1 MVWFETA
8 NGYFGV
14 GMPGSRQCSKS
25 FRPSEA
31 VVRCSTEGKVGSTDC
46 PLSCPP
52 LVLHISTASS
62 TSSLQTGPLCMNTVC
77 VWRGSGQGRDP
88 IFILPFCPR
97 FNFAGKCESFLKLSS
112 RASASPNPTVPAV
125 HHTQTQ
131 TQWNF
136 RHKGLIWLL
145 VLFYKAVQTMMLC

>member
-112 RASASPNPTVPAV
+112 RVPTCSQL
-125 HHTQTQ
+125 HQQCTTR
-131 TQWNF
+131 
-136 RHKGLIWLL
+136 RHKHIGTLDTRVSSGSWC
-145 VLFYKAVQTMMLC
+145 YSW